1 MSSFSTFL
9 LFDIFEILYVLV
21 SFEVRTENKKKLF
34 TKQKQNILKNIF
46 KTCIT
51 FKKITCRFLR
61 LEHVQCTVK
70 KNTIC
75 VLSLSPFSLFSRSV
89 VSLHSLSLSPF
100 SLFSLS
106 LSPSLSLSIYQSIC
120 LFVYLSVCLFVYLSV
135 YLHIRF
141 SISIPSFFWLVLF
154 SYLFSPVTL
163 SLLWPFSLLILSLL
177 WLFPPPLL
185 QLQVGSGPSKLPTI
199 PNYYQ
204 PPLTSILTI
213 MNQY

>member
-89 VSLHSLSLSPF
+89 VSLHSLSLSILYVLSLSPF

-106 LSPSLSLSIYQSIC
+106 LSLSKFSLSILSVLSPFSLFSLSILSVLSLQSLFFLSLSTKN
-120 LFVYLSVCLFVYLSV
+120 LKREF
-135 YLHIRF
+135 
-141 SISIPSFFWLVLF
+141 
-154 SYLFSPVTL
+154 
-163 SLLWPFSLLILSLL
+163 LLRI
-177 WLFPPPLL
+177 
-185 QLQVGSGPSKLPTI
+185 
-199 PNYYQ
+199 
-204 PPLTSILTI
+204 
-213 MNQY
+213 

>member
-89 VSLHSLSLSPF
+89 VSLHSLSLSILSVLSLSLSLSILSVLSLHFICSLSPF

-106 LSPSLSLSIYQSIC
+106 LQSLFSLSLSTKN
-120 LFVYLSVCLFVYLSV
+120 LKREF
-135 YLHIRF
+135 
-141 SISIPSFFWLVLF
+141 
-154 SYLFSPVTL
+154 
-163 SLLWPFSLLILSLL
+163 LLRI
-177 WLFPPPLL
+177 
-185 QLQVGSGPSKLPTI
+185 
-199 PNYYQ
+199 
-204 PPLTSILTI
+204 
-213 MNQY
+213 

>member
-89 VSLHSLSLSPF
+89 VSLHSLCSLSLSILSVLSLSLSLHSLSPFYLFSPHSLCSLSPF

-106 LSPSLSLSIYQSIC
+106 NLCSLSLSTKN
-120 LFVYLSVCLFVYLSV
+120 LKREF
-135 YLHIRF
+135 
-141 SISIPSFFWLVLF
+141 
-154 SYLFSPVTL
+154 
-163 SLLWPFSLLILSLL
+163 LLRI
-177 WLFPPPLL
+177 
-185 QLQVGSGPSKLPTI
+185 
-199 PNYYQ
+199 
-204 PPLTSILTI
+204 
-213 MNQY
+213 